1 MIRVSLFA
9 GWPVRRFS
17 KIMGGTGQPANPPTR
32 QLANPQTRKP
42 ANRRTGFS
50 LIEVIISLAILSVGL
65 VGAIRVFPV
74 GLRASQRAEWVSRAA
89 LIAERTI
96 ESWKLKSWDELSDG
110 ETTTHE
116 DTFDITVA
124 VDQPTVEGLVD
135 PSRLKRLSVTVSWM
149 QEGRPRSLLV
159 AHYLHHSP
167 S

>member
-1 MIRVSLFA
+1 MISQLRDLWKFRIA
-9 GWPVRRFS
+9 DFGLRIDQS
-17 KIMGGTGQPANPPTR
+17 KIQDPKSPISS
-32 QLANPQTRKP
+32 
-42 ANRRTGFS
+42 FS
-50 LIEVIISLAILSVGL
+50 LIELIISLAILSVGL

-89 LIAERTI
+89 LIAERTV
-96 ESWKLKSWDELSDG
+96 ESWKLKSWDELAVG
-110 ETTTHE
+110 ETTTQE
-116 DTFDITVA
+116 DTFAITVA

-149 QEGRPRSLLV
+149 QEGHLRSLMV